1 MSDSIHSSE
10 FRSPPTPED
19 DALDE
24 LRAQDP
30 AAVRCFVERYL
41 PRIYHLAYRMCRQPD
56 LARDAAQ
63 EALTIALQKIHQF
76 RGESRLITWL
86 YQILFH
92 ECLRSR
98 RESTRWATM
107 VSLDE
112 RPDLAALSR
121 FSLLPGPEEQ
131 VLRDETRRLFWEAV
145 ERLPPAWRSVYL
157 LREVEGLSTE
167 EVARVLGTSAA
178 NVKVRLHR
186 ARRRLR
192 ELLGDAG
199 GVWEMSGRRGKR

>member
-1 MSDSIHSSE
+1 MSPSLKPFDIEPHPALE
-10 FRSPPTPED
+10 EVLED
-19 DALDE
+19 
-24 LRAQDP
+24 LRAHEP
-30 AAVRCFVERYL
+30 AAVRRFVELYL

-98 RESTRWATM
+98 RESVRWATM

-112 RPDLAALSR
+112 RPDLAVLSK
-121 FSLLPGPEEQ
+121 FSLQPGPEEQ
-131 VLRDETRRLFWEAV
+131 TLQDEERRIFWEAV
-145 ERLPPAWRSVYL
+145 ERLPESLRSVYL
-157 LREVEGLSTE
+157 LREVEGLSTR
-167 EVARVLGTSAA
+167 EVARVLGLSES

-186 ARRRLR
+186 ARRRLKS
-192 ELLGDAG
+192 LLARAVGQ
-199 GVWEMSGRRGKR
+199 

>member
-1 MSDSIHSSE
+1 MPIPRHPPDVGVPP
-10 FRSPPTPED
+10 SPEEALED
-19 DALDE
+19 LQAHE
-24 LRAQDP
+24 P
-30 AAVRCFVERYL
+30 AAVQRFIELYL
-41 PRIYHLAYRMCRQPD
+41 PRVYHLAYRMCRQPD

-112 RPDLAALSR
+112 RPDLAALSK
-121 FSLLPGPEEQ
+121 FPLSPGPEEQ
-131 VLRDETRRLFWEAV
+131 ALQDEERRLFWTAV
-145 ERLPPAWRSVYL
+145 ERLPESLRSVYL
-157 LREVEGLSTE
+157 LREIEGLSTQ
-167 EVARVLGTSAA
+167 EVARVLGLSES

-186 ARRRLR
+186 ARRRLKN
-192 ELLGDAG
+192 LLARA
-199 GVWEMSGRRGKR
+199 VRP